1 VQKAIHQSADHTT
14 NQGSDPEQPQLFHG
28 PGALEEGHAG
38 RTGRVHGGVG
48 DGDADQ
54 VNQGQGQ
61 TNRHACQASV
71 TTLVGCAHD
80 DEQEE
85 GGQHNFCD
93 QGCVAAVVVGRVLA
107 KAVGGET
114 CHGIEAGFAAGDQ
127 VQNTAGQQTADNL
140 GNDVGN
146 GITSGEASPS

>member
-1 VQKAIHQSADHTT
+1 
-14 NQGSDPEQPQLFHG
+14 PEQPQLFDG

-38 RTGRVHGGVG
+38 RTRRVHGGVG

-71 TTLVGCAHD
+71 TTLVGRAHD

-93 QGCVAAVVVGRVLA
+93 QGSVTAVVVGRMLA
-107 KAVGGET
+107 KAVGGKA
-114 CHGIEAGFAAGDQ
+114 CYGIKAGFAAGDQ
-127 VQNTAGQQTADNL
+127 VQHAAG
-140 GNDVGN
+140 
-146 GITSGEASPS
+146 